1 VKSIRVAFILSLG
14 IHVVFIGVSSF
25 IARKAKMQP
34 SFYTVTLLQGSSE
47 TYRGHRQRKDVT
59 GRKVEKKIRHHVRR
73 REPKTPKKVADSKSE
88 TIKEM
93 TSSSKEKEKVKNSK
107 VKSKEAASDYEKVQ
121 NAIAQIHQKEALKS
135 VEESVAEI
143 RKELLEEKERAE
155 EENAE
160 EKAAKLNQ
168 ESEDATDERVSSP
181 FQGYDS
187 QEGELYRTQLWSLI
201 HSQWSISE
209 ANLDK
214 SKDLEVRI
222 VMRLSKDGS
231 IQDVKIVQSS
241 GDSMFDN
248 SALLAIK
255 KVGQFPPFPLEI
267 ALESEEFEV
276 SFVPQEN

>member
-25 IARKAKMQP
+25 FAHKAKMQP
-34 SFYTVTLLQGSSE
+34 SFYAVTLLQGTSE
-47 TYRGHRQRKDVT
+47 TYRGHRHRKDVT
-59 GRKVEKKIRHHVRR
+59 GRKVERKIRHHVRKG
-73 REPKTPKKVADSKSE
+73 EPKTPKKVVDSKPK

-107 VKSKEAASDYEKVQ
+107 VKSKKAVSDYEDVQ
-121 NAIAQIHQKEALKS
+121 NAIAQIYQKEVLKS

-160 EKAAKLNQ
+160 EKAANLNQ

-181 FQGYDS
+181 FQGSDS

-209 ANLDK
+209 SNLDR
-214 SKDLEVRI
+214 SKDWEVRI

-231 IQDVKIVQSS
+231 ILDVKIVQSS
-241 GDSMFDN
+241 GDLMFDN

-255 KVGQFPPFPLEI
+255 KVGQFPPFPPEI